1 MKGHLEVQLP
11 IDTKCDAGS
20 FQSYGENLG
29 ASVVIMAVKPIDC
42 RRIGKLDIAPNYH
55 TLLKPLYQN
64 GIDFSICQDNRVG
77 LHTAASAI
85 GDDQRKICGGHAIAI
100 ESR

>member
-1 MKGHLEVQLP
+1 M
-11 IDTKCDAGS
+11 I
-20 FQSYGENLG
+20 
-29 ASVVIMAVKPIDC
+29 ASILIVTTS
-42 RRIGKLDIAPNYH
+42 APNYH

-77 LHTAASAI
+77 LHTAATTI

>member
-29 ASVVIMAVKPIDC
+29 ASVVILAVILLDC
-42 RRIGKLDIAPNYH
+42 RRIGKLEIA
-55 TLLKPLYQN
+55 T
-64 GIDFSICQDNRVG
+64 D
-77 LHTAASAI
+77 
-85 GDDQRKICGGHAIAI
+85 
-100 ESR
+100 